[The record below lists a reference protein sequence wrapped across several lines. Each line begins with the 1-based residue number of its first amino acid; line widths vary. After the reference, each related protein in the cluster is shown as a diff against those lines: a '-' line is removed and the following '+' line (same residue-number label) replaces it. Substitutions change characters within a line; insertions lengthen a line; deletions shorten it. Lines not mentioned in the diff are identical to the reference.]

1 VTNFKTN
8 PNERNRFRALTAM
21 LLLGLVLTLPA
32 LASDTRFI
40 VDRLPAKEGGLPQNA
55 VIAMTQT
62 RDGYLWLGT
71 QQGLARFDGINFKTF
86 NDGNTPGLNSTTI
99 EKLFEDSRSNLWIG
113 TQNGGVVM
121 VDTKGVL
128 TRIDLGI
135 DLGLA
140 AAEFRWLDICEDQA
154 GIVYLWHSNGQL
166 YGYKDG
172 KAGILLNDCWR
183 IVVENSGWTW
193 IGTHSG
199 ELHSFRYIP
208 GSNPLAFEVGDEVSA
223 GRLDFLLASKRGGY
237 WRFANGQI
245 EKWNSNRLDS
255 ISIPYPWDPSKVG
268 VNAACEDQDGNL
280 IVGTS
285 GDGVYWFDSFGKS
298 QRLSSQNSGLSHNTI
313 LSLLMDREGNLWV
326 GTDGGGLNRVRR
338 QIQIFEV
345 AESGRNVQSLCEDS
359 NGVFWAISGNELFSL
374 NHGKRDA
381 YPVERTINGLPRGL
395 ANGAVLVDSA
405 HRIWAGNGFGGVLQ
419 LRDDLLRPVP
429 DSRFIRGR
437 VFALFQDSKQKLWVG
452 AQNGLAVWDGT
463 IWKPFPIPNSASSH
477 AVHAIAED
485 AQGNLWIGTEGA
497 GLKCLREGRWE
508 SFNRTNGLPSDN
520 ISSLHLDRDGILW
533 VGTSGGL
540 ARFTGGKLTAYSKNQ
555 GMITDGVAYIT
566 EDGEGNLWLGSTVGL
581 MCAQKK
587 DLDEIAAGNAKTALF
602 RSFSEADGLP
612 SSECSSGFQPSACR
626 ASDGKLWFPTIL
638 GIASI
643 KPASL
648 KLNTNAPSVIIES
661 ILLDDV
667 PQISDSLH
675 APPPTAVTVSP
686 GKERLEIRFTSLNF
700 AAPLKGRF
708 KYKLE
713 GFDSA
718 WTEKPG
724 EVRFAEYPKL
734 PADNYEFHV
743 RACNEDGKWSDADA
757 VLAVHVL
764 PPFWR
769 TWWFL
774 SASVLCLLGMIAGS
788 VYYISTQR
796 LHRQLESLRQQEVLE
811 KERARIARD
820 LHDQLGANL
829 TQVALLSEMAEADKN
844 APQEV
849 EAHAKQIS
857 QTARETT
864 HALDEIVWTVNPSN
878 DTLDGL
884 INYLCKYAQ
893 EYLAMADLRYRLE
906 VPSQLPATPISPEL
920 RHNVF
925 LAAKESVNNVV
936 KHARATSAWLR
947 LHLEP
952 HQFTLEIEDNGR
964 GVAPADE
971 KKGRSGLRN
980 MRKRMEDIGGK
991 FEMTNGSEGGTK
1003 VRLTAPLN
1011 SK

>member
-1 VTNFKTN
+1 VTEFETN
-8 PNERNRFRALTAM
+8 PNERNDSRALTAM
-21 LLLGLVLTLPA
+21 LLLGFALALPTF
-32 LASDTRFI
+32 ASDTRFI
-40 VDRLPAKEGGLPQNA
+40 VDSWKAKEGGLPQNA

-99 EKLFEDSRSNLWIG
+99 EKLFEDSRGNLWIG
-113 TQNGGVVM
+113 TQDGGVIM
-121 VDTKGVL
+121 VNEKGIL
-128 TRIDLGI
+128 TRINFGSD
-135 DLGLA
+135 A
-140 AAEFRWLDICEDQA
+140 AQSRLIDICEDRT
-154 GIVYLWHSNGQL
+154 GIVYLWLSNGRL
-166 YGYKDG
+166 YTYKDG
-172 KAGILLNDCWR
+172 TIGILFGDFWR
-183 IVVENSGWTW
+183 ITVENSGWTW
-193 IGTHSG
+193 VGIRSG
-199 ELHSFRYIP
+199 ELRSFRSIP
-208 GSNPLAFEVGDEVSA
+208 GSNPLAFEIGDDSPVGK
-223 GRLDFLLASKRGGY
+223 LDFLLASKLGGY

-255 ISIPYPWDPSKVG
+255 ISIPYPWDTNSFG
-268 VNAACEDQDGNL
+268 VNAACEDPGGNL

-285 GDGVYWFDSFGKS
+285 GGGIFWFDASGKS
-298 QRLSSQNSGLSHNTI
+298 QRLTSLNTGLSHNTI

-338 QIQIFEV
+338 QVFDV
-345 AESGRNVQSLCEDS
+345 AESGRNVQSICEDT
-359 NGVFWAISGNELFSL
+359 NGIFWAMSGNELVSL
-374 NHGKRDA
+374 DHRHRSG
-381 YPVERTINGLPRGL
+381 YPVEQTVPGPPRDRPD
-395 ANGAVLVDSA
+395 GAVLVDSQG
-405 HRIWAGNGFGGVLQ
+405 RVWAGNAYGGVLE
-419 LRDDLLRPVP
+419 LRGDLLRP
-429 DSRFIRGR
+429 DSGSRFISGR
-437 VFALFQDSKQKLWVG
+437 VFSMFEDRSRRLWVG
-452 AQNGLAVWDGT
+452 AQNGLAVWDGSG
-463 IWKPFPIPNSASSH
+463 WKPHPIPNLSLSH
-477 AVHAIAED
+477 PVHAIVQDAE
-485 AQGNLWIGTEGA
+485 GNLWIGTEGA
-497 GLKCLREGRWE
+497 GVQCLRQGGCDA
-508 SFNRTNGLPSDN
+508 FNRTNGLPSNN
-520 ISSLHLDRDGILW
+520 ISSLYLDHDAVLW
-533 VGTSGGL
+533 IGTSGGL
-540 ARFTGGKLTAYSKNQ
+540 ARYSGGKLTAYSKNE
-555 GMITDGVAYIT
+555 GMITDSIAYIT
-566 EDGEGNLWLGSTVGL
+566 EDNLGNLWLGSTAGL
-581 MCAQKK
+581 MCVQKRE
-587 DLDEIAAGNAKTALF
+587 LNEIATGNAKTALF
-602 RSFSEADGLP
+602 RSFGEADGLP
-612 SSECSSGFQPSACR
+612 SSECSFGFQPAACR

-638 GIASI
+638 GLASV

-648 KLNTNAPSVIIES
+648 KLNTNSPPIVIES
-661 ILLDDV
+661 TVIDGVQQNPDALY
-667 PQISDSLH
+667 
-675 APPPTAVTVSP
+675 APPPTSVTISP
-686 GKERLEIRFTSLNF
+686 GKERLEIRFTSLNLT
-700 AAPLKGRF
+700 APVKGRF

-713 GFDSA
+713 RYDSA
-718 WTEKPG
+718 WTEKAG
-724 EVRFAEYPKL
+724 DIRFASYPRL
-734 PADNYEFHV
+734 PPGNYEFHV
-743 RACNEDGKWSDADA
+743 RACNEDGIWSESDA

-796 LHRQLESLRQQEVLE
+796 LHRQLESLRQQEALE

-849 EAHAKQIS
+849 EAHARQIF

-884 INYLCKYAQ
+884 INYVCKYAQ
-893 EYLAMADLRYRLE
+893 EFLAMADLRYRLD

-964 GVAPADE
+964 GIAAADE

-991 FEMTNGSEGGTK
+991 FEMTKGAEGGTK